1 MTEMPSIEVERHESV
16 PVATIAGDV
25 DVVIATQVRNRLL
38 EAVQNRDSGLVID
51 LSQVPYVDSAGINVL
66 FELAER
72 LGARQLQLGVVA
84 LGDSFVDRILKIVD
98 LASVAKVSPNLDD
111 ALAHMAATSGDADR
125 APESEPLS

>member
-38 EAVQNRDSGLVID
+38 EAVHNRDSGLVID

-84 LGDSFVDRILKIVD
+84 LGDSFVERILKIVD
-98 LASVAKVSPNLDD
+98 LTSVAKVSPNLDD
-111 ALAHMAATSGDADR
+111 ALAHMAAPCADADR
-125 APESEPLS
+125 TPESEPLS